1 VRTPQPRDR
10 APDGDRTAP
19 SARQRRLE
27 TVFHE
32 HADAVLAYARRRS
45 DPDTAQEIVAETFTV
60 AWRRIDDLPEAAL
73 PWLLATARKLLANSR
88 RMADRRYALTLRLA
102 QQPPTSDDRTAAV
115 DLALSARAA
124 LASLPTAERE
134 AMELIAWE
142 GLTPT
147 EAADVLGC
155 SRRTI
160 AVRIHRA
167 RRRLR
172 GPMQTARSAE
182 ATPTTQEAR

>member
-1 VRTPQPRDR
+1 MRTTQPRDR
-10 APDGDRTAP
+10 ASDADRIAL

-27 TVFHE
+27 ALFLE
-32 HADAVLAYARRRS
+32 HADAVLAYALRRS
-45 DPDTAQEIVAETFTV
+45 DPDTAQEIVSDTFTV
-60 AWRRIDDLPEAAL
+60 AWRRIDEVPGSAL
-73 PWLLATARKLLANSR
+73 PWLLATARKLLANGR
-88 RMADRRYALTLRLA
+88 RTANRRDALLLRLA
-102 QQPPTSDDRTAAV
+102 QQPTTSDDRTVAV
-115 DLALSARAA
+115 DLVLSARSA

-142 GLTPT
+142 GLTPS
-147 EAADVLGC
+147 EAADVLQC

-172 GPMQTARSAE
+172 APLE
-182 ATPTTQEAR
+182 AAHFPKTTTTQEER